1 MTLDELT
8 DALIAEI
15 KGLSQYF
22 DSDDYENAIADAE
35 RETGWTLPVTAAF
48 QELWIKYR
56 SKRHLFFML
65 LSESAHKFKYEQIN
79 LQHRF
84 EHYSKLIKTMDDQF
98 NAVMEDRP
106 EEFLDAS
113 GITDISAIMGTKVD
127 AGFSYTLAGED
138 STYSDDNVVNHFP
151 SDS

>member
-1 MTLDELT
+1 
-8 DALIAEI
+8 
-15 KGLSQYF
+15 
-22 DSDDYENAIADAE
+22 
-35 RETGWTLPVTAAF
+35 
-48 QELWIKYR
+48 
-56 SKRHLFFML
+56 
-65 LSESAHKFKYEQIN
+65 
-79 LQHRF
+79 
-84 EHYSKLIKTMDDQF
+84 
-98 NAVMEDRP
+98 MEDRP